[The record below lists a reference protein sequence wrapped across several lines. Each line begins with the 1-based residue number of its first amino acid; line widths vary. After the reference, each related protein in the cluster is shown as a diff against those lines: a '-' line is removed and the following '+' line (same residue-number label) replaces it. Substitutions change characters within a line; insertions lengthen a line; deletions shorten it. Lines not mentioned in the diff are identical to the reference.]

1 VLTLIRRFSLE
12 IAWGVLVIGHA
23 GAVRASMAQTVEP
36 GAVWKPPLNYIIT
49 IHQDC
54 QNLSFPALGGC
65 FVTEM
70 QRLGASQQAV
80 GFAEQLQNE
89 GFLRDLQRTGKVDV
103 AYVYYPFRANE
114 NDGCLLVNGNPALI
128 NVDALDALPQSSMHR
143 DPAYISLLAQY
154 PKISIWPGDRSGK
167 VDPVVVEILPDRTQR
182 FIVHYRLRDG
192 CHACAQIGQASFG
205 FEFDRNGRFL
215 QAEYFGIRAMD
226 LKRPKGRGKRQ

>member
-1 VLTLIRRFSLE
+1 LQSSFKMKDFCAICREPVRWMSPTSTTL
-12 IAWGVLVIGHA
+12 
-23 GAVRASMAQTVEP
+23 
-36 GAVWKPPLNYIIT
+36 
-49 IHQDC
+49 
-54 QNLSFPALGGC
+54 
-65 FVTEM
+65 
-70 QRLGASQQAV
+70 
-80 GFAEQLQNE
+80 FAPT
-89 GFLRDLQRTGKVDV
+89 RTT
-103 AYVYYPFRANE
+103 
-114 NDGCLLVNGNPALI
+114 GCLLVNGNPALI

-226 LKRPKGRGKRQ
+226 LKTAQSTR

>member
-1 VLTLIRRFSLE
+1 LLRLIRRFSFE
-12 IAWGVLVIGHA
+12 IACGVLVVGHA
-23 GAVRASMAQTVEP
+23 GAVRASMAQTVEAS
-36 GAVWKPPLNYIIT
+36 AVWKPPLNYIVT

-65 FVTEM
+65 FATEM
-70 QRLGASQQAV
+70 QRLGASQEAV
-80 GFAEQLQNE
+80 AFAQQLQNE

-128 NVDALDALPQSSMHR
+128 NVDALDSLAESSMHR

-154 PKISIWPGDRSGK
+154 PKTSIWPGDRSGK
-167 VDPVVVEILPDRTQR
+167 VDPVVVEILPNRTQR

-192 CHACAQIGQASFG
+192 CHACAQLGQASFG
-205 FEFDRNGRFL
+205 FEFDRYGRFL
-215 QAEYFGIRAMD
+215 QAKYLGIRGAD
-226 LKRPKGRGKRQ
+226 LKTAQPTR